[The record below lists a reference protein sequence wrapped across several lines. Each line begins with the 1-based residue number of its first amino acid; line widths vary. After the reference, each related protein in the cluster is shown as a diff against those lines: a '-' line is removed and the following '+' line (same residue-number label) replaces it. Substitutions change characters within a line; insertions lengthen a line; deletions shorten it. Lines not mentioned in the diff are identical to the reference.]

1 MAQLPV
7 SAWQIPDPRPG
18 VLVKICGLTLV
29 DNALDC
35 VKAGAD
41 IIGLVFYEK
50 SPRHVSTEK
59 ARQIVRALPK
69 GIPACGVF
77 VDESFDTIMQTVS
90 ACGLGIV
97 QLHGAETPELAD
109 RLSAQNLV
117 VTKAFFAA
125 RPPGLCETEKYQSA
139 DFCLAE
145 YGKGILPGGNAETW
159 DYGQALEM
167 AKKVRLMLAGGL
179 NPENVADAV
188 SSIRPQAV
196 DVSSGVEKAKGIK
209 DISKVKAFIR
219 AAKSVHLQPTEPE
232 HRTEPGRVKGLRN

>member
-1 MAQLPV
+1 MSQF
-7 SAWQIPDPRPG
+7 SAPMWQIPDPRPG
-18 VLVKICGLTLV
+18 VLVKICGLTLA

-59 ARQIVRALPK
+59 ARKIVRALPK
-69 GIPACGVF
+69 GVPACGVF
-77 VDESFDTIMQTVS
+77 VNETFDTIMQTVS
-90 ACGLGIV
+90 ACGLAIV
-97 QLHGAETPELAD
+97 QLHGTEPPELAD
-109 RLSAQNLV
+109 RLSDQNLV

-125 RPPGLCETEKYQSA
+125 RPPKLCETEKYQSA

-159 DYGQALEM
+159 DYDQALEM

-188 SSIRPQAV
+188 SSIRPYAV
-196 DVSSGVEKAKGIK
+196 DVSSGVEKTKGIK
-209 DISKVKAFIR
+209 DISKVTAFIR
-219 AAKSVHLQPTEPE
+219 AAKSVSI
-232 HRTEPGRVKGLRN
+232 

>member
-1 MAQLPV
+1 
-7 SAWQIPDPRPG
+7 

-35 VKAGAD
+35 VDAGAD
-41 IIGLVFYEK
+41 IIGLVFFEK
-50 SPRHVSTEK
+50 SPRHVSMDK
-59 ARQIVRALPK
+59 ACEIARALPK
-69 GIPACGVF
+69 EVPACGVF
-77 VDESFDTIMQTVS
+77 VDETFDTIMQIVS
-90 ACGLGIV
+90 ACDLKIV

-125 RPPGLCETEKYQSA
+125 RPPGLCDTGHYKTA

-159 DYGQALEM
+159 DYDQALDM

-179 NPENVADAV
+179 TCENVADAV
-188 SSIRPQAV
+188 SRIHPHAV

-209 DISKVKAFIR
+209 DIAKVKDFIR
-219 AAKSVHLQPTEPE
+219 AAKSIHLQP
-232 HRTEPGRVKGLRN
+232 

>member
-1 MAQLPV
+1 MEKSFVPE
-7 SAWQIPDPRPG
+7 WQIPDPAGTG

-29 DNALDC
+29 DNALEC
-35 VKAGAD
+35 VEAGAD

-50 SPRHVSTEK
+50 SPRHVSMKK
-59 ARQIVRALPK
+59 AQEIVRALPK
-69 GIPACGVF
+69 GVPACGVF
-77 VDESFDTIMQTVS
+77 VNETFDTIMQIVS
-90 ACGLGIV
+90 ACALEIV
-97 QLHGAETPELAD
+97 QLHGAEPPELAE

-125 RPPGLCETEKYQSA
+125 RPPKLDETEQYQSA

-145 YGKGILPGGNAETW
+145 YGKGILPGGNAESW
-159 DYGQALEM
+159 DYDQALEM

-188 SSIRPQAV
+188 SRICPHAV

-209 DISKVKAFIR
+209 NISKVKAFIK
-219 AAKSVHLQPTEPE
+219 AAKTVHLQP
-232 HRTEPGRVKGLRN
+232 